1 MNSKRMNKNKNSS
14 GATVDFSVK
23 KELSRMIRLEH
34 KSSLLNQTKKW
45 IETTIATTISSTA
58 SISVLTN
65 MTTGATNGL
74 RIGNKILAVKIYVKG
89 VIVLADTTNVFR
101 LIVFKW
107 LMNNNSDT
115 PSASEIFTT
124 ANDPSANNVPLKPSR
139 FKKLS
144 DQHIILDAA
153 HVVQKVDTT
162 IKLNDEITYDPGT
175 NSGINQLF
183 AILISDSSAAPHVG
197 VDINFLVEY
206 IDSQ

>member
-1 MNSKRMNKNKNSS
+1 MKRNNTKIIPRENLD
-14 GATVDFSVK
+14 VSVR
-23 KELSRMIRLEH
+23 KEMSRLIRLNK

-58 SISVLTN
+58 SFSVLTN

-74 RIGNKILAVKIYVKG
+74 RIGNKILALKIHVKG

-101 LIVFKW
+101 LILFKW

-115 PSASEIFTT
+115 PGASEIFTT
-124 ANDPSANNVPLKPSR
+124 ANDPSANIVPLKPSR
-139 FKKLS
+139 FKILH
-144 DQHIILDAA
+144 DEHIILDAA
-153 HVVQKVDTT
+153 HVVQKVDCNV
-162 IKLNDEITYDPGT
+162 KLNDEITYDPGT
-175 NSGINQLF
+175 NSGIHQLF
-183 AILISDSSAAPHVG
+183 AVLISDSSAAPHVG